1 MSGLVFKSQI
11 NMQVEPTEDNH
22 VARRTDIK
30 TVFDSEPTAAEKARI
45 PDGQLVYIRRGR
57 QPVEPLHRLP
67 IRRFTNVD
75 EFKLA
80 FPVGQIG
87 DLFGLMIA
95 GGFVIA
101 GWDNVLGE
109 WVFADAIDALNENVW
124 FPSVDDDGL
133 LTWEL
138 SASAEPPRAVNIRG
152 PEGLPG
158 RNGGLPIGSIFLS
171 GIWTEDR
178 VEADGEVYHVC
189 NGARLER
196 DEVSDLILPTGG
208 KIAHRPMTS
217 NTAPAPQ
224 VASASSIFSA
234 SFPEWRAFSGTPGT
248 TTNNDCWASEANAFV
263 NNIGNEWIQIDLGQE
278 INIVRHRMR
287 NRGFHPTVIDQ
298 PRDWALLGS
307 NDGTSWNTVDTR
319 TDIPWMNQNW
329 SLFFD
334 ERITPASFRYWRINI
349 TRIHPGG
356 TGNRFVA
363 IGEIELFTNDFY
375 DIPNIPNAHGFRHYM
390 RIK

>member
-1 MSGLVFKSQI
+1 MSGLVYKSQI

-30 TVFDSEPTAAEKARI
+30 TVFDSEPTAAEMDSI

-67 IRRFTNVD
+67 IRRFADVD

-95 GGFVIA
+95 GEFVIA
-101 GWDNVLGE
+101 GWDNALGE

-124 FPSVDDDGL
+124 FPNVDDEGL

-152 PEGLPG
+152 SEGLPG
-158 RNGGLPIGSIFLS
+158 RNGGMPIGSIFLS

-178 VEADGEVYHVC
+178 VEVDGEVYHAC

-196 DEVSDLILPTGG
+196 TEVDMALPF
-208 KIAHRPMTS
+208 IM
-217 NTAPAPQ
+217 
-224 VASASSIFSA
+224 
-234 SFPEWRAFSGTPGT
+234 
-248 TTNNDCWASEANAFV
+248 
-263 NNIGNEWIQIDLGQE
+263 
-278 INIVRHRMR
+278 
-287 NRGFHPTVIDQ
+287 
-298 PRDWALLGS
+298 
-307 NDGTSWNTVDTR
+307 
-319 TDIPWMNQNW
+319 
-329 SLFFD
+329 
-334 ERITPASFRYWRINI
+334 
-349 TRIHPGG
+349 
-356 TGNRFVA
+356 
-363 IGEIELFTNDFY
+363 
-375 DIPNIPNAHGFRHYM
+375 PNIPNAHGFRHYM